1 MLPTKEGNKLKKF
14 FIGTTNPNKIR
25 EIGGILR
32 STGCE
37 FEPIGTVDPEETEDN
52 FEGNAIIKA
61 LAYAKASRGITISE
75 DSGILIPSLNNLPG
89 PWSARFSDCKLE
101 KENGIYRILEYH
113 ESALSRE
120 DIDRKNNELV
130 LDLMKDVPFSKR
142 VAKFCVIL
150 IVANERGNILFK
162 ASGES
167 TGWISTEMHGMNGF
181 GYDPIF
187 VGGDTHGKTYAELD
201 NMRKNLRSHRK
212 KVLDEFKA
220 WLGFYLKK

>member
-1 MLPTKEGNKLKKF
+1 LKKF